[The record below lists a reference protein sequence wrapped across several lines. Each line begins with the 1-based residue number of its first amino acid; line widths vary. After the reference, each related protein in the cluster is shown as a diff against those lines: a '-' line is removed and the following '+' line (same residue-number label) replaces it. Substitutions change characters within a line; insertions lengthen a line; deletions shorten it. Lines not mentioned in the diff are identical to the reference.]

1 MVEGKRGSVRLSTM
15 DRSYLELVVEEDEDA
30 MNDPS
35 TILNWT
41 QMNESWNEDGLRTQE
56 EHTIF

>member
-1 MVEGKRGSVRLSTM
+1 MGSVRLSRM
-15 DRSYLELVVEEDEDA
+15 DRSYIELVVEEDEDA
-30 MNDPS
+30 MSDPS